1 MRAYDVAIV
10 GAGFV
15 GSALATHLSRD
26 YEVVTFD
33 VKAAPPLLKGFHVEH
48 RTCDITRFDE
58 VREKLGKP
66 KVVIHTAIIQI
77 PAINEFRER
86 AFAVNVLGTQNV
98 CRLVKE
104 TSETAGLI
112 LTGSWHV
119 FGEREYGGVIDVAFG
134 YRPDKVE
141 ERAKLYVVSKMLQEG
156 IVRFYDAMVGEK
168 AFNILRLGTVLGAHM
183 PAKSAANI
191 FVTNGLQG
199 KPITPYKHSMHRPML
214 YVAIEDVCQA
224 FHSRVETIVNGETGK
239 AASARH
245 VFNLFYPEPITIV
258 ELAELIR
265 EAVILH
271 TDGRIT
277 PELKVVDKGLPGLFD
292 PENKHSMR
300 TDVSDLNSLLNVS
313 NMASPKAA
321 IFAIV
326 KGRCEAAQIDRE
338 TRGSAC

>member
-1 MRAYDVAIV
+1 
-10 GAGFV
+10 V

-26 YEVVTFD
+26 YEVCTFD
-33 VKAAPPLLKGFHVEH
+33 VKAAPPLLKGLDVEH
-48 RTCDITRFDE
+48 RPCDITRFDE
-58 VREKLGKP
+58 VRAKLGKP

-104 TSETAGLI
+104 TPGTAGLI

-141 ERAKLYVVSKMLQEG
+141 DRAKLYVVSKMLQEG
-156 IVRFYDAMVGEK
+156 IVRFYDDMVGEK
-168 AFNILRLGTVLGAHM
+168 EFNILRLGTVLGL
-183 PAKSAANI
+183 K
-191 FVTNGLQG
+191 G

-224 FHSRVETIVNGETGK
+224 FHSRVEKIVDGEMGK
-239 AASARH
+239 EGSARH
-245 VFNLFYPEPITIV
+245 VFNLFYPEPITIL
-258 ELAELIR
+258 ELAELIK
-265 EAVILH
+265 EAVVLH

-277 PELKVVDKGLPGLFD
+277 PEIKVVDKGLPILFG

-300 TDVSDLNSLLNVS
+300 TDVSDLNSLLDVS
-313 NMASPKAA
+313 RMKSPKEA

-326 KGRCEAAQIDRE
+326 KGRCGQSR
-338 TRGSAC
+338 